1 VISDYLAL
9 SSWPFLFAAD
19 TGASNGLFQ
28 LLILFGPLF
37 VIWYLLIILPQQ
49 RQRKKTQEMLS
60 NLKTGDRVLTTGGM
74 YGTIVGFRDSVVQLQ
89 VAKEV
94 KVEVA
99 RTAITGLQSAQSD
112 GGAAQGKEAARAA
125 GKGKD

>member
-1 VISDYLAL
+1 MVIADRLAL
-9 SSWPFLFAAD
+9 SSWHILLAAD
-19 TGASNGLFQ
+19 PSAGGGLLQ

-60 NLKTGDRVLTTGGM
+60 SLKTGDRVLTSGGI

-89 VAKEV
+89 VAKDV
-94 KVEVA
+94 KLDVV
-99 RTAITGLQSAQSD
+99 RTAITGLQGQEDAP
-112 GGAAQGKEAARAA
+112 A
-125 GKGKD
+125 KGKDASKGS